1 MHWFVLTRKHSTIGL
16 TLGLLVILTS
26 CEGSQLGDSLKR
38 TLEADPQIEAN
49 SEADDNPS
57 ARTPG
62 TAEPSL
68 AEQVSG
74 PEPGQDEFIGPTVPQ
89 GATWEGAS
97 ESPSQETAGYGDID
111 QAPEE
116 LQPYLQDM
124 LSLEVLDIRDRSAE
138 ASTSTPQTS
147 SAVKDFGP
155 NQILTRRGFA
165 RWLFATNNRF
175 YQDQSAKKIRAA
187 VDSSQPVFQDVP
199 ASDPDFGAIQGLAEA
214 GIIPSPLTGSSTVV
228 TFRPDAPLTRKDLI
242 LWKVPLDTRQA
253 LPTAT
258 VEAVQQTWGFQDAAK
273 IQPPAL
279 QAVLVDHQNG
289 EFANIRRAL
298 GYTTL
303 FQPDKAVTRAEA
315 VAVLWRF
322 GNATE
327 GITAA
332 DLLKNRRS
340 EQDRSPARQGSEQP
354 EQDRSENE
362 DSPARQ
368 TSPNSQDDERL
379 QTNSVDS

>member
-38 TLEADPQIEAN
+38 TLEADPQIEAD
-49 SEADDNPS
+49 SEANGDPS
-57 ARTPG
+57 ANTPG
-62 TAEPSL
+62 TTEPPL
-68 AEQVSG
+68 AEQVST

-89 GATWEGAS
+89 GATWEGPTQ
-97 ESPSQETAGYGDID
+97 SPSQETAGYGDID

-116 LQPYLQDM
+116 LQPYLQD
-124 LSLEVLDIRDRSAE
+124 LLALEILDIRDRSAE
-138 ASTSTPQTS
+138 SNASQTDST
-147 SAVKDFGP
+147 VKTFGP

-175 YQDQSAKKIRAA
+175 YQDQSVKKVRAA

-303 FQPDKAVTRAEA
+303 FQPDKGVTRAEA
-315 VAVLWRF
+315 AAVLWRF

-332 DLLKNRRS
+332 DLLKNPQT
-340 EQDRSPARQGSEQP
+340 EQDQP
-354 EQDRSENE
+354 DAEPDNASDNSENE

-368 TSPNSQDDERL
+368 ITPNRNEAERL

>member
-1 MHWFVLTRKHSTIGL
+1 MHWLVLNPKYSTIGL
-16 TLGLLVILTS
+16 ALLATLAG
-26 CEGSQLGDSLKR
+26 CDGSQLGDTLQR
-38 TLEADPQIEAN
+38 TLEADPQIETN
-49 SEADDNPS
+49 SETSNAPGVNSPS
-57 ARTPG
+57 
-62 TAEPSL
+62 TAEPTS
-68 AEQVSG
+68 AEQVVA
-74 PEPGQDEFIGPTVPQ
+74 PEPGQDEFIGPIIPQ
-89 GATWEGAS
+89 GETWEAS
-97 ESPSQETAGYGDID
+97 AQTESIAGYSDIE

-116 LQPYLQDM
+116 LQPYLQD
-124 LSLEVLDIRDRSAE
+124 LLALDVLALGTQPAE
-138 ASTSTPQTS
+138 PAANPSQTQP
-147 SAVKDFGP
+147 AIQEFGP

-175 YQDQSAKKIRAA
+175 YQDQNPKKLRIA

-214 GIIPSPLTGSSTVV
+214 GIIPSPLAGSSTVV

-242 LWKVPLDTRQA
+242 LWKVPLDTRQV

-258 VEAVQQTWGFQDAAK
+258 VEAVQQTWGFQDAAQ

-315 VAVLWRF
+315 AAVLWRF

-332 DLLKNRRS
+332 DLLKNQRS
-340 EQDRSPARQGSEQP
+340 ERETSQSEPDSLQP
-354 EQDRSENE
+354 ERGRPENE
-362 DSPARQ
+362 ATPGVQ
-368 TSPNSQDDERL
+368 TGPNSQDDDRL